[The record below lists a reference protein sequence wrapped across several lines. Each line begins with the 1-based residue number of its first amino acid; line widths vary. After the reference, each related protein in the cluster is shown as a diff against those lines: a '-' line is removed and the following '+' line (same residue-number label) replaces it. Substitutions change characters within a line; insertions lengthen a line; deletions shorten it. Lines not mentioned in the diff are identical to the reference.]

1 MPNGWLMS
9 QSASSIRWGS
19 GGRAAA
25 WDAVFDKAPSGR
37 RRFTYTTKLKCHEF
51 SEAEAIERAKQGD
64 AEAFEFLY
72 RTHQRRVYS
81 LCLRMTGNVT
91 VAENL
96 TQDTFVQVFRK
107 IGTFRQ
113 EAAFSTWLH
122 RTAVNVVL
130 MHFRKKSLTLVPLED
145 TSESDDAPRHEP
157 GEQDGMLMGL
167 IDRLDLTRAIGDLP
181 RGYRTIFLLHDVEG
195 YEHNE
200 IAAMMGCTIG
210 NSKSQLYRARM
221 RLRDFLKTGRTEKP
235 VNRRASW
242 VGAISSA
249 LHCD

>member
-1 MPNGWLMS
+1 MANGWLMS
-9 QSASSIRWGS
+9 QSARSIRWGF
-19 GGRAAA
+19 GGTATGR
-25 WDAVFDKAPSGR
+25 DAVFDEASAGR
-37 RRFTYTTKLKCHEF
+37 RNCTYTTKLKCYKF
-51 SEAEAIERAKQGD
+51 SEAEAIGRAKQGD
-64 AEAFEFLY
+64 AKAFEFLY
-72 RTHQRRVYS
+72 RIHQRRVYS

-122 RTAVNVVL
+122 RMAVNVVL
-130 MHFRKKSLTLVPLED
+130 MHFRKKSLTLVPLEE
-145 TSESDDAPRHEP
+145 TSESDDAPRHEL
-157 GEQDGMLMGL
+157 GEEDGMLMGL

-181 RGYRTIFLLHDVEG
+181 HGCRTIFLLHDVEG

-221 RLRDFLKTGRTEKP
+221 RLRDLLRTGRTKKP

-242 VGAISSA
+242 VGAISNA

>member
-1 MPNGWLMS
+1 MS
-9 QSASSIRWGS
+9 QSASSIRWGFARTAT
-19 GGRAAA
+19 GR
-25 WDAVFDKAPSGR
+25 DAVFDKAPSER

-51 SEAEAIERAKQGD
+51 SEAEAINRAKQGD

-72 RTHQRRVYS
+72 RTHQRRVYC

-113 EAAFSTWLH
+113 EAAFSTWLR

-130 MHFRKKSLTLVPLED
+130 MHLRKKNLTLVPLED
-145 TSESDDAPRHEP
+145 TSDSDDAPRHEP
-157 GEQDGMLMGL
+157 GEEDGMLMGL

-195 YEHNE
+195 
-200 IAAMMGCTIG
+200 
-210 NSKSQLYRARM
+210 
-221 RLRDFLKTGRTEKP
+221 
-235 VNRRASW
+235 
-242 VGAISSA
+242 
-249 LHCD
+249 